1 MKQNNSNQDQFNDL
15 VMVPKNLLQEVRDG
29 QEKLMKLLTKN
40 PNHLSQGS
48 NVPDKLISEV
58 EAKKILGRETTW
70 FWQKRKSGELKYR
83 KMGNKNYYRLSD
95 IEKLFVEPETI
106 VEYER

>member
-1 MKQNNSNQDQFNDL
+1 MKQNNSNLDQFNDL

-29 QEKLMKLLTKN
+29 QKKLMELLTKN
-40 PNHLSQGS
+40 TKSQS
-48 NVPDKLISEV
+48 HVNNEPDKLVSEV
-58 EAKKILGRETTW
+58 EAKKLLGRETTW

-95 IEKLFVEPETI
+95 IEKLFVEPTESI
-106 VEYER
+106 DDER